1 MPKVTTRAI
10 PRDEFTSNISD
21 LVHQLCLDLIR
32 VKKEVDELKEEVRLS
47 SLQLDAQS
55 SCIKIQADTIETY
68 KREENIWRER
78 MRKALNY
85 ANFQKEMQI
94 IKERDKDQ
102 PF

>member
-1 MPKVTTRAI
+1 MPKVI
-10 PRDEFTSNISD
+10 PKDEFTANINN
-21 LVHQLCLDLIR
+21 LVHQICSDLLKM
-32 VKKEVDELKEEVRLS
+32 KKEIDELKEEVRLS
-47 SLQLDAQS
+47 SLQSDAQR
-55 SCIKIQADTIETY
+55 SCIKIQADTLETY

>member
-1 MPKVTTRAI
+1 MPKAK
-10 PRDEFTSNISD
+10 EEAQALNN
-21 LVHQLCLDLIR
+21 LVHLFGVDVLKMR
-32 VKKEVDELKEEVRLS
+32 KELDELKEEVRLS

-85 ANFQKEMQI
+85 ANFQSEWQK
-94 IKERDKDQ
+94 IKKRDEDQ